1 MPRNCSIK
9 FALVFFSVS
18 FILID
23 SKFLLSFIVI
33 QIIPSFIHCHPNH
46 IHLFIHNLSI
56 ITWKCIKKVVEVE
69 ALKKYEQKWVECWQ
83 LFNELSKDS
92 LSILLSCLAR
102 IPYSSDIKPPSI
114 DACHAAV
121 SLFLGKVK
129 NAPDEERLRSFSMSL
144 EYFSCLF
151 SCKFNFQV
159 KIQLKT
165 QEKNTLSVWS
175 FLRNQLKKLP
185 SLIVEKTK

>member
-1 MPRNCSIK
+1 M
-9 FALVFFSVS
+9 
-18 FILID
+18 
-23 SKFLLSFIVI
+23 
-33 QIIPSFIHCHPNH
+33 
-46 IHLFIHNLSI
+46 
-56 ITWKCIKKVVEVE
+56 VEVE

-129 NAPDEERLRSFSMSL
+129 NAPDEERLEAVETIVNLVERLLQYEWNREKLDIQTAL
-144 EYFSCLF
+144 ENILSDADDLLLSRNSAHRKVRDKIGLLF
-151 SCKFNFQV
+151 EEIEKPWKIKTLPPNVSWRQPTVAWLSKLENFQ
-159 KIQLKT
+159 
-165 QEKNTLSVWS
+165 
-175 FLRNQLKKLP
+175 P
-185 SLIVEKTK
+185 